1 MPMEITVDRYDLRL
15 NIDSGR
21 HSYSGLVSISLNTED
36 GNIKLDSVELS
47 VKEIEIDGR
56 QINFDIDERNQQIRI
71 KGTPGKHTLSIKFNG
86 NIPRILTGLYTA
98 RYNGG
103 EIFTTQLESTG
114 ARRVFPCIDNPAVK
128 AVFNV
133 EIETSVDMEAIS
145 NMPVKEVQQLG
156 AGRKLVLFEPT
167 PKMSTY
173 LLYIGV
179 GKFDSSH
186 ETAGKVDVIL
196 TAPKGTLTSSRF
208 PLDTAAR
215 VIEFFQEYFEIPYI
229 LPKVHLIS
237 VPEFAAGAME
247 NWGAITFR
255 EIYLSIDDSTSSG
268 NYKSIAE
275 VIAHELAHQWFGNLV
290 TMKWWN
296 DLWLNESFA
305 TFMSYKVVG
314 NIHHDWDPTGDQIL
328 LRTEGALRSDSL
340 TNTHPIDADVRNPDE
355 VAQIFDEISYGKGAS
370 ILRMIENYVGEEKFR
385 DGIRIYLKR
394 YQYGNAMGSDLW
406 SCIEEASG
414 MPISR
419 IMEAW
424 IKRKGYP
431 FITAS
436 REGSRVLLKQQRFI
450 LDGKPKKETWPIPV
464 TYRDLSGDGNCLFET
479 DELSIESHELVSLN
493 REAAGF
499 YRVFYQGDLLTE
511 VLKNVPKMSGYEKW
525 SLLNDAYA
533 FLSSRMSNFDTYMKI
548 ASELSKYRE
557 PIVMRELISHLN
569 ALVLISGN
577 SKKIKDFARNISSE
591 YLNFFG
597 DRKKDENPNISIAR
611 GAASSLLVLCDESYR
626 NKLSSLRDSFFRT
639 DPDLRAGVALAISLD
654 FPDEDY
660 LFQLFSRAGT
670 DEDRVKIISAMGWS
684 RNSGNLKRA
693 LEMVMDGRIKKQDST
708 RFYISA
714 SHSPNGRGLLLDNFE
729 RIIMQLRETFV
740 GSRTP
745 ARVIEDTVP
754 YLGLDYEKRI
764 RETLKG
770 LKTDDLKNG
779 ISKGLELLDVN
790 LTIRNSMK

>member
-1 MPMEITVDRYDLRL
+1 MKIDEYILDLDVDFQ
-15 NIDSGR
+15 
-21 HSYSGLVSISLNTED
+21 GLTFKGKETIKFKSDREKLSLN
-36 GNIKLDSVELS
+36 SAEL
-47 VKEIEIDGR
+47 EIESVHFG
-56 QINFDIDERNQQIRI
+56 NEE
-71 KGTPGKHTLSIKFNG
+71 IKFSSDEKTQTLNLQKEFTG
-86 NIPRILTGLYTA
+86 DSEVLIRFRGRVSESLQGLYIA
-98 RYNGG
+98 RYSKG
-103 EIFTTQLESTG
+103 EYMLSTQFESTG
-114 ARRVFPCIDNPAVK
+114 ARFLFPCIDHPAYK
-128 AVFNV
+128 AKFSLNLT
-133 EIETSVDMEAIS
+133 IDHGLDAIS
-145 NMPVKEVQQLG
+145 NMPQSSVTQLENG
-156 AGRKLVLFEPT
+156 KTLVRFHQT
-167 PKMSTY
+167 PPMSTY
-173 LLYIGV
+173 LIYIGI
-179 GKFDSSH
+179 GKIEERTIKADGY
-186 ETAGKVDVIL
+186 ECIL
-196 TAPKGTLTSSRF
+196 AAPKGLLNSSDVPVREAISF
-208 PLDTAAR
+208 
-215 VIEFFQEYFEIPYI
+215 IGEYEKYFGVKYV
-229 LPKVHLIS
+229 LPKVHLIA

-255 EIYLSIDDSTSSG
+255 EVLLMLNKGTSTSIKQTVS
-268 NYKSIAE
+268 E

-305 TFMSYKVVG
+305 TFMAFKMV
-314 NIHHDWDPTGDQIL
+314 D
-328 LRTEGALRSDSL
+328 RTHGEWEFMNRFIQSETAGALNGDSL
-340 TNTHPIDADVRNPDE
+340 VNTHPIDADVRNPDE

-436 REGSRVLLKQQRFI
+436 REGSRVLLKQQRFM

-654 FPDEDY
+654 YPDEDY

-693 LEMVMDGRIKKQDST
+693 LEMIMDGRIKKQDST

-714 SHSPNGRGLLLDNFE
+714 SHSPNGRVLLLDNFE

>member
-1 MPMEITVDRYDLRL
+1 MSMEITIDRYDVKLS
-15 NIDSGR
+15 IDPGR
-21 HSYSGLVSISLNTED
+21 HSYSGLVSISLNTDD

-47 VKEIEIDGR
+47 IKELTVDGK
-56 QINFDIDERNQQIRI
+56 QSNFEIDERSQQISFR
-71 KGTPGKHTLSIKFNG
+71 TSPGRHVVSVKFNG

-114 ARRVFPCIDNPAVK
+114 ARRVFPCVDNPSVK

-133 EIETSVDMEAIS
+133 EIEIPVELEAIS
-145 NMPVKEVQQLG
+145 NMPVKSATELDS
-156 AGRKLVLFEPT
+156 GRKSVLFEPT
-167 PKMSTY
+167 PRMSTY

-186 ETAGKVDVIL
+186 EKTGNVDIIL
-196 TAPKGTLTSSRF
+196 TAPKGTLTHSRF
-208 PLDTAAR
+208 PLETAAR
-215 VIEFFQEYFEIPYI
+215 VIDFFEEYFGIPYV

-255 EIYLSIDDSTSSG
+255 EIYLSIDESTSSG

-314 NIHHDWDPTGDQIL
+314 KIHNDWDPTGDQIL
-328 LRTEGALRSDSL
+328 LRTEGALRSDAL

-385 DGIRIYLKR
+385 DGIRIYLKK

-414 MPISR
+414 MPVSR

-436 REGSRVLLKQQRFI
+436 RDGEKVVMKQQRFM
-450 LDGKPKKETWPIPV
+450 LDGKPKKETWPIPL
-464 TYRDLSGDGNCLFET
+464 TYRDLSGDGSSLFET
-479 DELSIESHELVSLN
+479 EDSSIRSTSLVSLN

-499 YRVFYQGDLLTE
+499 YRVFYHGSLIDQILE
-511 VLKNVPKMSGYEKW
+511 NIPKMSSYEKW
-525 SLLNDAYA
+525 SMLNDAYA
-533 FLSSRMSNFDTYMKI
+533 FLSSGMSDFNTYMKI
-548 ASELSKYRE
+548 VSRLSGYRE
-557 PIVMRELISHLN
+557 PIVMRELISQLN
-569 ALVLISGN
+569 TLMLISGG
-577 SKKIKDFARNISSE
+577 SSRVRDFARNVSYDYIS
-591 YLNFFG
+591 FFG
-597 DRKKDENPNISIAR
+597 ERKKDENPNVSIAR
-611 GAASSLLVLCDESYR
+611 GAASSLLVQCDESYR
-626 NKLSSLRDSFFRT
+626 KNLSEKRDEFFRT
-639 DPDLRAGVALAISLD
+639 DPDMRAGLALAISMEY
-654 FPDEDY
+654 PDSDY
-660 LFQLFSRAGT
+660 LFQLFSKAGT
-670 DEDRVKIISAMGWS
+670 DEDRVKIIAALGWS
-684 RNSGNLKRA
+684 RNMANLKKT
-693 LEMVMDGRIKKQDST
+693 LEMIMDGRIKKQDST
-708 RFYISA
+708 RFYISC
-714 SHSPNGRGLLLDNFE
+714 SHSPDGRGLVLDNFE

-745 ARVIEDTVP
+745 ARVIEETVP

-764 RETLKG
+764 REILKG

-779 ISKGLELLDVN
+779 ISKGLEILDVN
-790 LTIRNSMK
+790 LTIRKAMK